1 MILYGNYVAIIGD
14 ISDSKQ
20 LKNRK
25 EIQQKLKEK
34 LRSVNEKYAD
44 DIAAKFM
51 ITLGDEFQGLL
62 YNRAH
67 IFAIITEIERALS
80 PIELRFG
87 IGIGDIT
94 TEINYHHSSEIDG
107 PAYHRARQMI
117 TEIEKMKSQY
127 TEREANM
134 MICSEAKNRE
144 IDQLLNSILSVCTVL
159 KSKWTDR
166 QQEIIDTYLS
176 HNENQYEAASILKI
190 TQSSV
195 SRALKKANFY
205 SYQSAMN
212 TVNSFLSKGG
222 STLDD

>member
-1 MILYGNYVAIIGD
+1 MIHSDKYVAIIGD
-14 ISDSKQ
+14 ILESKQ
-20 LKNRK
+20 LKKRK
-25 EIQQKLKEK
+25 EVQQKLKEK

-62 YNRAH
+62 YNPAH
-67 IFAIITEIERALS
+67 IFTIINEIEMALS

-94 TEINYHHSSEIDG
+94 TEINYHQSSEVDG

-117 TEIEKMKSQY
+117 TEIEKIKSQY

-134 MICSEAKNRE
+134 MICSGTKNGQT
-144 IDQLLNSILSVCTVL
+144 DQLLNSILSVCTVL

-166 QQEIIDTYLS
+166 QQEIIHTYLS

-190 TQSSV
+190 NQSSV
-195 SRALKKANFY
+195 SKALKKADFY
-205 SYQSAMN
+205 SYQAAMD
-212 TVNSFLSKGG
+212 TVNSFLNKERSA
-222 STLDD
+222 LND